1 MSLLE
6 SEIRDNS
13 ILRRDLE
20 ELVRERFGY
29 TLNRP
34 DSPHEIVKLL
44 RLDELER
51 EIHWRKA
58 KLLFDGKS
66 LQWIESGAM
75 RMRWPAVSGRT
86 GYQTK
91 EHQSAKD
98 AGPIPEGLY
107 TARQDD
113 FQRWEDTSNFN
124 RAACIL
130 RLINIK
136 AGRWPGCTTAWG
148 TRRIGLQPRLGTN
161 VFGRSISR
169 STAEATLA
177 LQVASTSPVQ

>member
-1 MSLLE
+1 MIPERFCAQMEGACTPPTGAAPAPARSPARPLARPPARPPAIRYEVLNQMSLLE

-58 KLLFDGKS
+58 KLLFDGS
-66 LQWIESGAM
+66 RCSG
-75 RMRWPAVSGRT
+75 
-86 GYQTK
+86 
-91 EHQSAKD
+91 
-98 AGPIPEGLY
+98 
-107 TARQDD
+107 
-113 FQRWEDTSNFN
+113 
-124 RAACIL
+124 
-130 RLINIK
+130 
-136 AGRWPGCTTAWG
+136 
-148 TRRIGLQPRLGTN
+148 
-161 VFGRSISR
+161 
-169 STAEATLA
+169 
-177 LQVASTSPVQ
+177 